1 MKEHE
6 TRYRC
11 MPSGPIEYTAGGAR
25 CAFCGF
31 RDPSQRHCDIHKAF
45 PCANRTLD
53 VRSYTRKP
61 HFITHLKTHDIS
73 NVGELAEHWK
83 DTIKKRHFACGF
95 CISHFHS
102 LIEQLNHI
110 DVTHY
115 RLFHHIRDW
124 DTNKVIRGL
133 LLQPG
138 VSRSWQRILALH
150 PGLIESRL
158 RWDVSVIR
166 KLQFRLEVGN
176 ESADVLAESAFKEST
191 YDPSHD
197 GDIETLDAANISH
210 YGDVTTPQ
218 EDPVTQATTPMYSNL
233 SGRPGFDEDRT
244 TSSASHMEPWALA
257 NGLMSSHNDCF
268 YPDDSDE
275 AQRNTAMR
283 MRHPQ
288 LDTGQEFVT
297 RDDSYRTQ
305 PGPSPFTPW
314 ISSQSLD
321 SNSTVPNSLMGN
333 YWQGTIILS
342 PINSSSMILN
352 QLKN

>member
-11 MPSGPIEYTAGGAR
+11 MPNGPIEYTAGGAR

-31 RDPSQRHCDIHKAF
+31 RNPSQRHCDIHKVF

-61 HFITHLKTHDIS
+61 HFITHLKTHDIP
-73 NVGELAEHWK
+73 NVTELAEHWK

-115 RLFHHIRDW
+115 RLSHHIRDW

-133 LLQPG
+133 LLQPR
-138 VSRSWQRILALH
+138 VSESWQRILASYS
-150 PGLIESRL
+150 GLIESLL
-158 RWDVSVIR
+158 RWDVSVVR

-176 ESADVLAESAFKEST
+176 ESADILAESAFQEST

-197 GDIETLDAANISH
+197 GDVGTFDAAGTSH
-210 YGDVTTPQ
+210 YGGVTTAQ
-218 EDPVTQATTPMYSNL
+218 EAPVVHATVPMYFNL
-233 SGRPGFDEDRT
+233 GGRPVADGDRT
-244 TSSASHMEPWALA
+244 TSSASHMEPWALP
-257 NGLMSSHNDCF
+257 NGLMSSHNNGSILE
-268 YPDDSDE
+268 DSDE
-275 AQRNTAMR
+275 AQRNTAIR
-283 MRHPQ
+283 MQHPQ
-288 LDTGQEFVT
+288 LDTGQRFVT
-297 RDDSYRTQ
+297 RDDTYRTQ
-305 PGPSPFTPW
+305 PEPSPFTSW
-314 ISSQSLD
+314 ISSQSLN
-321 SNSTVPNSLMGN
+321 SNSTASNSLVDN
-333 YWQGTIILS
+333 YWQGTTILS
-342 PINSSSMILN
+342 PVNSSSMI
-352 QLKN
+352 